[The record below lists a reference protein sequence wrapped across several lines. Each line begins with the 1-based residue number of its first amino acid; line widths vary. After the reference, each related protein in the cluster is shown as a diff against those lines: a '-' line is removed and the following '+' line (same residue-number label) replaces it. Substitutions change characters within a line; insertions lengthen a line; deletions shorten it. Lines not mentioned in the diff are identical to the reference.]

1 MLELIRNKLKWKHI
15 ASATLE
21 KHWELRYKNLESQY
35 EALKDEKASR
45 HEKKNIRKGEYEN
58 LKSEIQD
65 LRSALEEKT
74 EENISLR
81 DDLVKLNSLIATRQ
95 AEKEI
100 ISAQLREA
108 ESLREAHEAL
118 SEAMLEEA
126 LLREEELKA
135 EFENA
140 LRLKSVSLATLK

>member
-1 MLELIRNKLKWKHI
+1 MLEIIRNKLKWKNI

-21 KHWELRYKNLESQY
+21 KHWELRYKDLESQH
-35 EALKDEKASR
+35 EALKDEKSAR
-45 HEKKNIRKGEYEN
+45 HEKKNIQKGEYES
-58 LKSEIQD
+58 LISEIRD
-65 LRSALEEKT
+65 LRSALDVKT

-81 DDLVKLNSLIATRQ
+81 DDLVKLNSLIATKE

-108 ESLREAHEAL
+108 GSLREAHEAL

-126 LLREEELKA
+126 LLREEEIKA

-140 LRLKSVSLATLK
+140 LRLKSVSNATLK